1 MFFIIEKSRCFN
13 NNGFRLYGAESGT
26 RTRTPG
32 SGTRSLVLRV
42 CQFHHFCLSK
52 TIQREPELIPELFP
66 EKFPV
71 VQMFLQELQ
80 EQVVRVKLHLPAV
93 HQYLPEVE
101 HL

>member
-1 MFFIIEKSRCFN
+1 
-13 NNGFRLYGAESGT
+13 
-26 RTRTPG
+26 
-32 SGTRSLVLRV
+32 
-42 CQFHHFCLSK
+42 
-52 TIQREPELIPELFP
+52 LIPELFP